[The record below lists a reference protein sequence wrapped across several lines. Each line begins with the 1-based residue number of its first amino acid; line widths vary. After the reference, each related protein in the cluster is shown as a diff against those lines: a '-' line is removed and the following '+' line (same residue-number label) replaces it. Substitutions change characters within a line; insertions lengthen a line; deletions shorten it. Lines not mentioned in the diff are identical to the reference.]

1 MGLKSHPPTDW
12 GGLCPTSTKGGFKN
26 SSADGLGKVW
36 VPSAPKVGLKS
47 HPPTDWGRSVS
58 HQYGK
63 GGLKVSYTDRLGKL
77 APKVGLKSHP
87 PTDWGGLCP
96 TST

>member
-1 MGLKSHPPTDW
+1 MSHQYGK
-12 GGLCPTSTKGGFKN
+12 GGLKN
-26 SSADGLGKVW
+26 SSADGLGKVL
-36 VPSAPKVGLKS
+36 VPPAPKVGLKS

-63 GGLKVSYTDRLGKL
+63 GGLKVSYTDRLGKR
-77 APKVGLKSHP
+77 APKVGLKSHL